1 MPRLRARQDH
11 VRRQQRARVVARG
24 ERGGERRDEELLP
37 RPVGRRRAHGTEPS
51 AGRGQKQGDPRRR
64 HAEHRARLGVVE
76 PEHVAQQEH
85 RALLAGQPLQ
95 GGDEREPQRGG
106 RRMPRMAAG
115 RGARLRADQRLGI
128 GLHAHRPLQTPG
140 RPGTHRSSTVPS
152 MALFVFVHGGG
163 DVGATYDLVSDEL
176 RALGHDAVA
185 PDLPAEDPE
194 AGLED
199 YAAVVADAA
208 GDRDDVI
215 VVGHSLGGFAAT
227 LAAARMAP
235 QALVLLSAMIPAP
248 GEPPGEWWAATGYG
262 DVVEEAADPY
272 FHDVPAELAERAGAL
287 ERGQEAKPMEEP
299 WPLDAWP
306 DVPTRYPPAAR
317 RPLLPA
323 ALHAPGGP

>member
-1 MPRLRARQDH
+1 
-11 VRRQQRARVVARG
+11 
-24 ERGGERRDEELLP
+24 
-37 RPVGRRRAHGTEPS
+37 
-51 AGRGQKQGDPRRR
+51 
-64 HAEHRARLGVVE
+64 
-76 PEHVAQQEH
+76 
-85 RALLAGQPLQ
+85 
-95 GGDEREPQRGG
+95 
-106 RRMPRMAAG
+106 
-115 RGARLRADQRLGI
+115 
-128 GLHAHRPLQTPG
+128 
-140 RPGTHRSSTVPS
+140 

-235 QALVLLSAMIPAP
+235 RALVLLSAMIPAP

-306 DVPTRYPPAAR
+306 DVPTRFLLLRDDRCFPPHFMRPVVRERLGIEPDELGGGHMVMLSRPGELAAR
-317 RPLLPA
+317 LA
-323 ALHAPGGP
+323 AYAG